1 MLGLLRQ
8 PLPLLRHPR
17 LGLQPGFWRH
27 PRLGLRPGFWHR
39 LGHRLRLR
47 LRSRAI
53 LRELVKRK
61 AWPLLRQRD
70 RQERGRCRGLC
81 RSLLVGGDLLVG
93 GKLLDERSWCVHNL
107 NNVVLV
113 VVDVLPPP
121 PPPATAA
128 SLSIPLLLLLVAAST
143 AASLS
148 IPLLLLLV
156 AAFVATIRALLCT
169 TPLLPRGATP
179 SPPFCTLSC
188 LPARLALRAIAAARA
203 DQAIPSTHIGVVTTP
218 PAAAQPAEDAA
229 DADAVSAAG

>member
-1 MLGLLRQ
+1 MLGGFGYKWS
-8 PLPLLRHPR
+8 HP
-17 LGLQPGFWRH
+17 
-27 PRLGLRPGFWHR
+27 
-39 LGHRLRLR
+39 
-47 LRSRAI
+47 
-53 LRELVKRK
+53 E
-61 AWPLLRQRD
+61 
-70 RQERGRCRGLC
+70 
-81 RSLLVGGDLLVG
+81 
-93 GKLLDERSWCVHNL
+93 SWCVHNL

-113 VVDVLPPP
+113 VVDVLQPP

-148 IPLLLLLV
+148 ILLLLLLV
-156 AAFVATIRALLCT
+156 AAFVATIRALLRT

-188 LPARLALRAIAAARA
+188 YPARLALRAIAAARA

>member
-1 MLGLLRQ
+1 MLRLLRQ

-17 LGLQPGFWRH
+17 LGL
-27 PRLGLRPGFWHR
+27 RPGFWHR
-39 LGHRLRLR
+39 LRRRGPT
-47 LRSRAI
+47 I

-61 AWPLLRQRD
+61 AWPVLRQRD

-93 GKLLDERSWCVHNL
+93 GGDLLDERSWCVHNL
-107 NNVVLV
+107 SNVVLV
-113 VVDVLPPP
+113 VVVVLPPP
-121 PPPATAA
+121 PPPA
-128 SLSIPLLLLLVAAST
+128 T

-188 LPARLALRAIAAARA
+188 PPARLALRAIAAARA